1 MKKIIILVLILCLT
15 LSMFAG
21 CGSQDRSTVLKVYN
35 WADYIDEYLISEFE
49 EYYFEK
55 YGIELTVQYS
65 TYDTNEIMYNK
76 IAQAKEDYDVVC
88 PSEYMI
94 ERMLNAGLLLPIDND
109 IITGVYQE
117 NVPEFIRE
125 NLAEMAERSGN
136 TYAAGYM
143 WGTIGIMYNT
153 NEVSL
158 EELEAEGWGILWNE
172 KYTNK
177 IFMKDSIRD
186 TFAVGNLYAFEDE
199 YKALLASF
207 EAGEI
212 TEDEYSDAFSAIFN
226 DTSAEAIAAV
236 EKVLSEQKTSVQAMY
251 DVDYDKDAMVNGTA
265 YLDVAWSGDAMWAIW
280 EAEEA
285 NSGVELGYYIPESGT
300 NLWFDGW
307 AIPAYAGNVQAA
319 NEWIAF
325 MLSEEAAIANMD
337 YIGYTSVVA
346 GTTGDVLEYVQEYA
360 FDDDEA
366 INAEY
371 FFGED
376 AASVT
381 LNSTMYPSQSIILSA
396 GVMRDF
402 GDADDAVTEMWTRIK
417 GNDISWTVIIVIGVV
432 VIAGIVI
439 LVLKFKKKSK
449 KKAKAK
455 SKSKKSSGYTPE

>member
-1 MKKIIILVLILCLT
+1 MKKLIILVLILCLT

-21 CGSQDRSTVLKVYN
+21 CGSTDRSTVLKVYN
-35 WADYIDEYLISEFE
+35 WADYIDEDLIDEFE
-49 EYYFEK
+49 AYYFEK
-55 YGIELTVQYS
+55 YGIELTVEY
-65 TYDTNEIMYNK
+65 TTFDTNEIMYNK
-76 IAQAKEDYDVVC
+76 IAQAKEDYDVAC

-94 ERMLNAGLLLPIDND
+94 ERMLNNDLLIAIDQD
-109 IITGVYQE
+109 IIDGIYAE
-117 NVPEFIRE
+117 NVPEFIID
-125 NLAEMAERSGN
+125 NFAEMAVKDGE

-143 WGTIGIMYNT
+143 WGTIGIMYNV

-158 EELEAEGWGILWNE
+158 EELEEEGWGILWNE
-172 KYTNK
+172 KYSNK

-199 YKALLASF
+199 YNALLDAYN
-207 EAGEI
+207 AGEI
-212 TEDEYSDAFSAIFN
+212 TADEYKDAFSAIFN

-236 EKVLSEQKTSVQAMY
+236 EVVLSQQKTSVNAMY

-280 EAEEA
+280 EAEES
-285 NSGVELGYYIPESGT
+285 NNDVELGYYIPTSGT
-300 NLWFDGW
+300 NIWFDGW
-307 AIPAYAGNVQAA
+307 VIPAYAGNVQAA

-346 GTTGDVLEYVQEYA
+346 GTTGDVLEYVEEYA
-360 FDDDEA
+360 FEDDEA
-366 INAEY
+366 IDAEY
-371 FFGED
+371 FFGDD
-376 AASVT
+376 AHSVT
-381 LNSTMYPSQSIILSA
+381 LNSTMYPDASIVLSA

-432 VIAGIVI
+432 VVAGVVIV
-439 LVLKFKKKSK
+439 VMKVRKKSA

-455 SKSKKSSGYTPE
+455 SKKKSGYTPE

>member
-35 WADYIDEYLISEFE
+35 WADYIDEDLIDEFE
-49 EYYFEK
+49 AYYFEK
-55 YGIELTVQYS
+55 YGIELTVEY
-65 TYDTNEIMYNK
+65 TTFDTNEIMYNK
-76 IAQAKEDYDVVC
+76 ISQAKEDYDVAC

-94 ERMLNAGLLLPIDND
+94 ERMLNNNLLIAIDQD
-109 IITGVYQE
+109 IIDGVYAE
-117 NVPEFIRE
+117 NVPDFIID
-125 NLAEMAERSGN
+125 NFAEMAVKNGE

-143 WGTIGIMYNT
+143 WGTIGIMYNK
-153 NEVSL
+153 NEVSI
-158 EELEAEGWGILWNE
+158 EELEEEGWGILWNE

-199 YKALLASF
+199 YNALLDSYN
-207 EAGEI
+207 AGEI
-212 TEDEYSDAFSAIFN
+212 TASEYEAAFFAIFN

-236 EKVLSEQKTSVQAMY
+236 EAVLSAQKTTVNAMY

-280 EAEEA
+280 EAEES
-285 NSGVELGYYIPESGT
+285 NSGVELGYYIPTSGT
-300 NLWFDGW
+300 NIWFDGW
-307 AIPAYAGNVQAA
+307 VIPAYAGNVQAA

-346 GTTGDVLEYVQEYA
+346 GTSGDVLEYVEEYA
-360 FDDDEA
+360 FDDDIA
-366 INAEY
+366 VDAEY

-376 AASVT
+376 AESVT
-381 LNSTMYPSQSIILSA
+381 LNSTMYPDSSIVLSA

-432 VIAGIVI
+432 VAAGVVVIVM
-439 LVLKFKKKSK
+439 KMQKKSK
-449 KKAKAK
+449 KKSKAK
-455 SKSKKSSGYTPE
+455 SKKKSGYTPE

>member
-1 MKKIIILVLILCLT
+1 MKKILILLLVLCLT

-21 CGSQDRSTVLKVYN
+21 CGSQDRSTILKVYN
-35 WADYIDEYLISEFE
+35 WADYIDEDLIDEFE
-49 EYYFEK
+49 AYYFDK
-55 YGIELTVQYS
+55 YGIALEVQYT

-94 ERMLNAGLLLPIDND
+94 ERMMNANLLLPIDSD
-109 IITGVYQE
+109 IIDGIYQE
-117 NVPEFIRE
+117 NVPEFIID
-125 NLAEMAERSGN
+125 NLAEMSVVNGE
-136 TYAAGYM
+136 TYAVGYM

-199 YKALLASF
+199 YIALLDSYN
-207 EAGEI
+207 AGDI
-212 TEDEYSDAFSAIFN
+212 TAEEYHEAFSKIFN

-236 EKVLSEQKTSVQAMY
+236 EAVLAQQKTTVQAMY

-285 NSGVELGYYIPESGT
+285 GNGVELGYYIPESGT
-300 NLWFDGW
+300 NIWFDGW
-307 AIPAYAGNVQAA
+307 VIPAYAGNVQAA

-325 MLSEEAAIANMD
+325 MLEEETAIANMD

-346 GTTGDVLEYVQEYA
+346 GTSDDILEYVQEYA
-360 FDDDEA
+360 FEDDDA
-366 INAEY
+366 IDASY

-376 AASVT
+376 AVDVT
-381 LNSTMYPSQSIILSA
+381 LNSTMYPSSEIILSA

-417 GNDISWTVIIVIGVV
+417 GNEISWVVIAVIAVV
-432 VIAGIVI
+432 VIAGVVF
-439 LVLKFKKKSK
+439 LVLQAKKNSKGKAKSKAKKKSK
-449 KKAKAK
+449 YVPK
-455 SKSKKSSGYTPE
+455 